1 MAEPL
6 KNQFGSDIPVKTA
19 GMIAA
24 VSKKFD
30 AERFVGDALEGYE
43 VLDLKPRAEQIARAL
58 RRHLPQDYARAVEIL
73 TASLGPKIEQTENF
87 GMSAF
92 LYFPHVMFVAEY
104 GLEHF
109 DASMHFQYELTQRFT
124 AEFSIRPYLE
134 KYPEATLARLA
145 EWASDPSPH
154 VRRLVSEGT
163 RPRLP
168 WASRLRGF
176 QQDPTPV
183 LVLLELLKD
192 DPELY
197 VRRSVANNLNDI
209 GKDHPELLVAT
220 SRRWL
225 QDAGEERRWLVRHAL
240 RSAVKRGEAGALQVL
255 GFGKQAKVSVA
266 KIAIRPERAC
276 KGDDVTIIFEISNAE
291 AQTQKVLVDFRIHY
305 VKASGNTSPK
315 VFKLKAITLA
325 PNETMQMQKK
335 VSLAE
340 MTTRK
345 HYPGQ
350 HAVEL
355 LLNGSVMPL
364 GSFELL
370 ARNGCDDVCAS
381 NRHAPHHLLK

>member
-6 KNQFGSDIPVKTA
+6 KNRFGADIPEQIA
-19 GMIAA
+19 AMIAA
-24 VSKKFD
+24 VSQDFAARD
-30 AERFVGDALEGYE
+30 FVHDALDGYE
-43 VLDLKPRAEQIARAL
+43 PLDLMARGKKIAAAL
-58 RRHLPQDYARAVEIL
+58 WRHLPQDYPDAIEIL
-73 TASLGPKIEQTENF
+73 LASLGPRLDETEDL
-87 GMSAF
+87 GMAPF
-92 LYFPHVMFVAEY
+92 LYLPHTLFVAEQ
-104 GLEHF
+104 GIEHF
-109 DASMHFQYELTQRFT
+109 EMSMRAQYELTQRFT

-134 KYPEATLARLA
+134 RYPEAALARLA

-168 WASRLRGF
+168 WANRLRAF

-192 DPELY
+192 DSELY

-209 GKDHPELLVAT
+209 GKDHPELLFAT

-276 KGDDVTIIFEISNAE
+276 MGDDVTIIFELSNSE
-291 AQTQKVLVDFRIHY
+291 TQTQKVLVDFRIHY

-315 VFKLKAITLA
+315 VFKLKAVTLA

-355 LLNGSVMPL
+355 LLNGGVMPL

-381 NRHAPHHLLK
+381 NRHAPHLLLK